1 MKKIIIYLIIA
12 SLLNLVGCSFHKQ
25 MTPGEFDFE
34 DNWDLQVTT
43 KDTTYAISS
52 NDYYYANDT
61 LFVKVPVQLDKRTS
75 AKQKIN
81 IPVESIENIE
91 AQKMDV
97 LGTVAI
103 FGLIAFVI
111 YALSTMGDFSPWSK
125 VKNSNWMLLIYLKKT

>member
-1 MKKIIIYLIIA
+1 MKKIIICLTIF
-12 SLLNLVGCSFHKQ
+12 SMLNLVGCSFHKQ
-25 MTPGEFDFE
+25 MTHGEFNFE

-81 IPVESIENIE
+81 IPVESIEIIE

-103 FGLIAFVI
+103 FGAIAFVL
-111 YALSTMGDFSPWSK
+111 YALSTMGDFSP
-125 VKNSNWMLLIYLKKT
+125 